1 MNDSLS
7 PDEGFL
13 RRWARLKASPEVAPV
28 AAPCPP
34 PLRPAEA
41 PESPAP
47 TLEDVARLTLQS
59 DYAAFLAKG
68 VSPAVRRL
76 ALKKLFA
83 DPGFAVMDG
92 LDIYIDDYTRASPLS
107 DAMLAALEHA
117 PGVLTQLLGESDEAS
132 QGAANDTSPC
142 TSPAPSPQEN
152 P

>member
-1 MNDSLS
+1 MNDSLL
-7 PDEGFL
+7 PKEGFL

-28 AAPCPP
+28 AAPSPP
-34 PLRPAEA
+34 PLPPAGA
-41 PESPAP
+41 PELPAP

-117 PGVLTQLLGESDEAS
+117 PGVLTQLLGERDEAS
-132 QGAANDTSPC
+132 QIADNDTAPC

>member
-1 MNDSLS
+1 MNDPQS
-7 PDEGFL
+7 PNEGFL
-13 RRWARLKASPEVAPV
+13 RRWSRLKASPEQAPV

-34 PLRPAEA
+34 PLPPAEA

-107 DAMLAALEHA
+107 DAMLAALKHA

-132 QGAANDTSPC
+132 QAAANDTTPC
-142 TSPAPSPQEN
+142 TSAAPSSQEN